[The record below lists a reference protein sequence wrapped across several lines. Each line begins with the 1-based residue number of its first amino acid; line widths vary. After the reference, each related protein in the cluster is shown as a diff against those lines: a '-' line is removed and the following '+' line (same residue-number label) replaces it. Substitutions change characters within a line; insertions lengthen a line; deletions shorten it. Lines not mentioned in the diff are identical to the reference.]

1 MRKPLTDT
9 HLRALKPP
17 AGGRLELSDQSC
29 PGLEFRITKAGAR
42 SWSYRYR
49 APVSGKLSR
58 VTIGPY
64 PEVTLAEAR
73 ERANDYRKGVSQ
85 GEHPSETK
93 RRERREA
100 PGRTFKVLAVR
111 YLEEYARRNK
121 RSADADERNLNL
133 HILPRWGERDYAEIR
148 RRDAI
153 ELIEAVIADGK
164 PVLANRL
171 QSLVSVVF
179 SFAVDSDLIDAN
191 PCSRLKKRG
200 EEGIGNRVLND
211 PEIRLFWRRVVE
223 PPISPETG
231 FGLRFALLTGVRPGE
246 VAGVEPKEFEHLD
259 KPERALWNIPGER
272 TKNKRAHVVPL
283 EPMALEIARKL
294 VGMTARAYA
303 KAMNRMAAQMTGADP
318 AIRSWKA
325 EPPTPHDLRRTF
337 RTRLPQLGVPADI
350 RDRLMNH
357 IPRDVGSKHY
367 DRYSYL
373 SEKRAALAL
382 WESSLRMILE
392 GANG

>member
-1 MRKPLTDT
+1 MIKALTDT
-9 HLRALKPP
+9 YLRSLKPP
-17 AGGRLELSDQSC
+17 ASGRLELADQSC

-73 ERANDYRKGVSQ
+73 ERANDYRKGISQ
-85 GEHPSETK
+85 GGHPSEAK
-93 RRERREA
+93 RQARRDA
-100 PGRTFKVLAVR
+100 PGRTFEVLAAR

-133 HILPRWGERDYAEIR
+133 HIIPRWGARDYAEIR

-171 QSLVSVVF
+171 QSLISVVF

-200 EEGIGNRVLND
+200 EERVGDRVLND

-223 PPISPETG
+223 APVSPETG
-231 FGLRFALLTGVRPGE
+231 TGLRFALLTGARPGE
-246 VAGVEPKEFEHLD
+246 VAGITPKELDHLD
-259 KPERALWNIPGER
+259 SPAKAIWTIPGDR
-272 TKNKRAHVVPL
+272 TKNGRTHVVPL
-283 EPMALEIARKL
+283 EPLAAELARGL
-294 VGMTARAYA
+294 VGMTAHAYA
-303 KAMNRMAAQMTGADP
+303 KAMNRMASELMADSP
-318 AIRSWKA
+318 AAKSWKA
-325 EPPTPHDLRRTF
+325 DPPTPHDLRRTF
-337 RTRLPQLGVPADI
+337 RTRLPQLGVAADV

-357 IPRDVGSKHY
+357 ISGDVGTKHY

-382 WESSLRMILE
+382 WENSLRTILD
-392 GANG
+392 GQP

>member
-1 MRKPLTDT
+1 MLKALTDT
-9 HLRALKPP
+9 YLRSLRPP
-17 AGGRLELSDQSC
+17 SSGRIELSDQSC
-29 PGLEFRITKAGAR
+29 PGLEFRLTKAGAR

-85 GEHPSETK
+85 GEHPSEAK
-93 RRERREA
+93 RRARREA
-100 PGRTFKVLAVR
+100 PGRTFKVLADR

-121 RSADADERNLNL
+121 RSADADERNLKL

-153 ELIEAVIADGK
+153 ELIETIIADGK

-179 SFAVDSDLIDAN
+179 SFAVDSDLLDAN

-200 EEGIGNRVLND
+200 EEGIGDRVLND
-211 PEIRLFWRRVVE
+211 PEIRLFWRRVME
-223 PPISPETG
+223 SPLAPETG
-231 FGLRFALLTGVRPGE
+231 LGLRFALLTGARPGE
-246 VAGVEPKEFEHLD
+246 VGGVNRKEFEHLD
-259 KPERALWNIPGER
+259 QPARALWNIPGER
-272 TKNKRAHVVPL
+272 TKNRRPHVVPL
-283 EPMALEIARKL
+283 EPMALEIARQL
-294 VGMTARAYA
+294 VSVASHSYSTAMR
-303 KAMNRMAAQMTGADP
+303 RMAERMTGAEP
-318 AIRSWKA
+318 AVKSWKA
-325 EPPTPHDLRRTF
+325 DPPSPHDLRRTF
-337 RTRLPQLGVPADI
+337 RTRLPQLGVAADI

-357 IPRDVGSKHY
+357 ISGDVGTKHY

-382 WESSLRMILE
+382 WEGSLRSILE
-392 GANG
+392 ARL